1 MVGIDISAT
10 ASKLLELSKSGG
22 RYRVESYAVESVPAN
37 SVVDKNITDM
47 EAVGE
52 AIGRAVKKS
61 GTKLKTAAVA
71 GSSVITKVITMPA
84 DLSDADLESQIELEA
99 DQYIPFPLEEVSM
112 GFEVIGPTADNPERV
127 DVLLAASRSEN
138 VELRQATLELG
149 GLEAKMI
156 DV

>member
-1 MVGIDISAT
+1 
-10 ASKLLELSKSGG
+10 
-22 RYRVESYAVESVPAN
+22 
-37 SVVDKNITDM
+37 M

>member
-1 MVGIDISAT
+1 MVVDIVWKVT
-10 ASKLLELSKSGG
+10 
-22 RYRVESYAVESVPAN
+22 AVEPVPAN

-61 GTKLKTAAVA
+61 GTKLKTAAAAVA

-112 GFEVIGPTADNPERV
+112 DFEVIGPTADNPERV
-127 DVLLAASRSEN
+127 DVLLAVSRSEN
-138 VELRQATLELG
+138 VELR
-149 GLEAKMI
+149 
-156 DV
+156 